1 MAGFAQQLPPGTF
14 ADYVSA
20 GERGARAEGG
30 LGSLPPRPPDNA
42 AIVGPEWFIP
52 VEWCAG
58 LLTEEAAGRCRS
70 VLLHVREALDWSPV
84 RPGAA
89 RRTGS
94 PLRGA
99 CASEPRGRT
108 ALPAQAPGRAA
119 GTWQSLAGQRLRP
132 PALGMASWWGASA
145 GADPLM
151 VLLVIALLV
160 RFLLW
165 SCLGAYIDC
174 RLARRQPRKPK
185 EENST

>member
-1 MAGFAQQLPPGTF
+1 M
-14 ADYVSA
+14 
-20 GERGARAEGG
+20 
-30 LGSLPPRPPDNA
+30 
-42 AIVGPEWFIP
+42 
-52 VEWCAG
+52 
-58 LLTEEAAGRCRS
+58 TEEAAGRCRS

-108 ALPAQAPGRAA
+108 ALPAQAPGHAA

-185 EENST
+185 ED